1 MYFLSQLI
9 WFDGMINIY
18 KNPNYEKSMKNRY
31 NVIAKM
37 ESFAVD
43 TQFILEEGGL
53 DDELQVEWK
62 HHTGIQII
70 YCPPF

>member
-1 MYFLSQLI
+1 
-9 WFDGMINIY
+9 
-18 KNPNYEKSMKNRY
+18 
-31 NVIAKM
+31 M

-70 YCPPF
+70 SCPPFYFFLFPTKSYFHSSPPPSKYIKFDISAQQLVK

>member
-1 MYFLSQLI
+1 
-9 WFDGMINIY
+9 MINIY

-62 HHTGIQII
+62 HHTGIQFIS
-70 YCPPF
+70 CPPF

>member
-1 MYFLSQLI
+1 MYHLSQLI

-70 YCPPF
+70 SCPPF